1 LISIPGQNG
10 IATNDVVIAYQTI
23 ASNGDRYA
31 VFVNADSKERSFV
44 LSDIY
49 KDLLQGQVLV
59 DGERAGVEALSDLA
73 GVELTDSA
81 VVLSPLTAA
90 VIHLPY
96 IITKVPDTAPKERT
110 EESVLPIVE
119 EVRYDATLAKGQSYV
134 LQEGKAGK
142 RVLVYKDV
150 LVDGKVVATKLLS
163 ETVVDGEARIVVKGS
178 MEANDVV
185 EKPSL
190 STPTAQASEQTTST
204 SNNENL
210 PATGDRQSDLALLG
224 LGLAGLGLTIAAQ
237 GRNKKSEE

>member
-1 LISIPGQNG
+1 M
-10 IATNDVVIAYQTI
+10 
-23 ASNGDRYA
+23 
-31 VFVNADSKERSFV
+31 
-44 LSDIY
+44 
-49 KDLLQGQVLV
+49 
-59 DGERAGVEALSDLA
+59 

-81 VVLSPLTAA
+81 VVLAPLTAT
-90 VIHLPY
+90 VIRLPE
-96 IITKVPDTAPKERT
+96 VPDTATKERT

-190 STPTAQASEQTTST
+190 STPTAQASEQTTSA
-204 SNNENL
+204 SNNESL

-224 LGLAGLGLTIAAQ
+224 LGLAGLGLTVAAQ